1 MKACEGYKPNL
12 IADYLFETAKIFN
25 NFYASESIVREQDKK
40 KFNTK
45 LLLAEKT
52 AYIIKEGL
60 SLLGIKVVERM

>member
-1 MKACEGYKPNL
+1 MKACEAYKPNL

-25 NFYASESIVREQDKK
+25 TFYATESILKEEDKSR
-40 KFNTK
+40 FYMK

-60 SLLGIKVVERM
+60 QLLGIEVVDRM